1 MFSHCIHL
9 AHAVVVPGVGTPHTI
24 MQVDTQI
31 IKQSVKW
38 IVYCLL
44 LVNFFLYLNW
54 DWHAASHSMGPAAPL
69 IKWLQAYAASIDSA
83 AWLCLIILLELET
96 YVLSDE
102 AFTPLV
108 SGLMRGARL
117 LCYLFVLHTVYAYS
131 INTYEVYFKVE
142 PVPHV
147 SNLCQLTDESVSFVY
162 NQKYTYLNEDNCAKS
177 GTGSEYFLLDE
188 GRVVADL
195 ISLARERWL
204 AWLDLVEAVCWLFIM
219 ALIELT
225 IRLQDQGTSSGRVIT
240 TLNYLKFAVYSALM
254 GMAIHWGLTD
264 LFLNFWDE
272 ILWIG
277 GFAAIEMNMS
287 DWRGELEEA
296 KVTDLT

>member
-1 MFSHCIHL
+1 ML
-9 AHAVVVPGVGTPHTI
+9 RVNAHV
-24 MQVDTQI
+24 

-38 IVYCLL
+38 IVYSLL
-44 LVNFFLYLNW
+44 LVNFALYLNW
-54 DWHAASHSMGPAAPL
+54 DWHAATHALGPAEPL
-69 IKWLQAYAASIDSA
+69 IKWLQAYAASIDYA
-83 AWLCLIILLELET
+83 AWLVLILLFELET
-96 YVLSDE
+96 YTLSDE

-108 SGLMRGARL
+108 RRAMHGIRL

-131 INTYEVYFKVE
+131 VNTYEVYFKVE
-142 PVPHV
+142 EAAGV
-147 SNLCQLTDESVSFVY
+147 SDLCQLTDDSVSFVY
-162 NQKYTYLNEDNCAKS
+162 NQQYTYLDGDNCELM
-177 GTGSEYFLLDE
+177 GTGKDYFLLDK

-195 ISLARERWL
+195 ASLERERWL
-204 AWLDLVEAVCWLFIM
+204 AWLDVIEAVIWLLIM

-225 IRLQDQGTSSGRVIT
+225 IRLQEREISSGRAIT
-240 TLNYLKFAVYSALM
+240 TLNYLKFAGYGALM

-287 DWRGELEEA
+287 DWREELEEA
-296 KVTDLT
+296 KVPDTA